1 LTTTAPTAT
10 VGLWL
15 MGLPSVTPLGYVD
28 MTRVGEPQSRAT
40 AASWVLLAVGIAA
53 ASLSAIFTRYADG
66 AGALTVSFWRCAG
79 GSALLMPF
87 AARRVRSLTRSEARS
102 CIVAGVFLGV
112 HFAAWISSLYL
123 TTVSS
128 ASLLVSTTPIFVAV
142 AARLLWA
149 DRLSRIGWWG
159 IGLATVGSVVVAG
172 ADLGG
177 SSLTGDMLALFG
189 GAAGAGYA
197 LGGQVAR
204 RTVGVVEYSAVAYA
218 IAAIMLA
225 VAAVVAGSPFTG
237 FDRVTWQAIVALT
250 LVPQVL
256 GHTLINITLKD
267 LHATVVSVTIM
278 AEPIIATYLA
288 YVLFD
293 ESPSLLTIPG
303 GIAILAGIYL
313 VSRAF
318 PSDSVIPE

>member
-1 LTTTAPTAT
+1 
-10 VGLWL
+10 
-15 MGLPSVTPLGYVD
+15 
-28 MTRVGEPQSRAT
+28 MTRVGERQSQAT
-40 AASWVLLAVGIAA
+40 VASWVLLAVGVAA
-53 ASLSAIFTRYADG
+53 ASLSAIFTRYALG

-79 GSALLMPF
+79 GSALLLPF
-87 AARRVRSLTRSEARS
+87 AAGRLRNLTRAEARS

-128 ASLLVSTTPIFVAV
+128 AVLLVSTTPIFVAV
-142 AARLLWA
+142 AARLMWA
-149 DRLSRIGWWG
+149 DRLSKIGWCG
-159 IGLATVGSVVVAG
+159 ICLATVGTVIVAG

-177 SSLTGDMLALFG
+177 SSLTGNVLAVVG
-189 GAAGAGYA
+189 AAAGAGYA

-204 RTVGVVEYSAVAYA
+204 RTVGVIEYSAVAYA
-218 IAAIMLA
+218 VAAIVLA
-225 VAAVVAGSPFTG
+225 VGAAVTGTPFTG
-237 FDRVTWQAIVALT
+237 FDRVTWQAIAALT

-278 AEPIIATYLA
+278 AEPIIAIYLA